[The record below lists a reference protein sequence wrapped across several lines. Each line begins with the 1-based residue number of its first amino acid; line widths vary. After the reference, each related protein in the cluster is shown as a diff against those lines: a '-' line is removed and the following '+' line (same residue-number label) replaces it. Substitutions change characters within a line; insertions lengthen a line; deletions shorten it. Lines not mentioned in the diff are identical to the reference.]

1 MGAVDIFVA
10 YKFIKILAT
19 PWKRTDAYKLG
30 IIDKNGKVLKKKKD
44 LESNEEKK
52 AYTIFH
58 RLIWNVKR
66 LLDHLPGGKTKI
78 GSFAAA
84 LWMLKEYA
92 ESRGAIDSEHL
103 VTESFTDYLIQNNYM
118 TKYEIDNQLSNYIF
132 EQDLLNEKDS
142 NILKKG
148 KYKLINDVDSPKF
161 KARKGDI
168 IVVPKDIKAF
178 GTLLGVNLFKV
189 TDRNAKKELV
199 VSHEDLEQI

>member
-10 YKFIKILAT
+10 YKFIKILST
-19 PWKRTDAYKLG
+19 PWKKTKAYELG
-30 IIDKNGKVLKKKKD
+30 ILSDKGKVLKKHKD
-44 LESNEEKK
+44 LETSEEKK
-52 AYTIFH
+52 AYTVFH

-92 ESRGAIDSEHL
+92 ETRGVMDPEHL
-103 VTESFTDYLIQNNYM
+103 VTESFTEYLSQNNYM
-118 TKYEIDNQLSNYIF
+118 TKYEIDKQMSNYIF

-161 KARKGDI
+161 KAHKGDI
-168 IVVPKDIKAF
+168 ITVPKDIKSF
-178 GTLLGVNLFKV
+178 GTLLGVKLFKV
-189 TDRNAKKELV
+189 SDRNAEKEVV
-199 VSHEDLEQI
+199 VSHEDLEKI